1 LNLCNK
7 GAALCKKLLLLFC
20 VLACLSAVRAQEYKI
35 TEAELERL
43 ENISTALEARSLSL
57 LQQVQ
62 LLTVSL
68 KRQENKAQILEL
80 KLQRA
85 QEASKNLNELLQA
98 ERATSQSLSA
108 SLNESEKGAA
118 RIQAELN
125 DEKLKR
131 QKAVNQRNMFLFAAI
146 LQALVIGGFA
156 ILKIFIWSKRL
167 L

>member
-1 LNLCNK
+1 M
-7 GAALCKKLLLLFC
+7 KKILLLFC
-20 VLACLSAVRAQEYKI
+20 VFACLSAVRAQEYKI

-62 LLTVSL
+62 ELTSSSRRL
-68 KRQENKAQILEL
+68 ERKAQNLTQ
-80 KLQRA
+80 KLQEA
-85 QEASKNLNELLQA
+85 QAISKNLNELLQA
-98 ERATSQSLSA
+98 ERTTSQSLSA
-108 SLNESEKGAA
+108 SLIESEKEAA
-118 RIQAELN
+118 RIQAELHN
-125 DEKLKR
+125 EKLQR
-131 QKAVNQRNMFLFAAI
+131 QKAVNQRNMFLFTAI